1 MANFLILPQAEQDLD
16 EIWWYIAQDNPKNAD
31 RFLDSIQETCVVVSE
46 YPNMGEARDE
56 LLAGLRSFPVGS
68 YMIFYMPQKDMLNI
82 VRVLHGSRDLKHVFE

>member
-56 LLAGLRSFPVGS
+56 LFKRLRSFPVGN
-68 YMIFYMPQKDMLNI
+68 YLVFYISQKDKLNI